1 MRFTWTRLFLLRSS
15 GSQAGTGRGVTDICQ
30 NKRSLGWG
38 SQSSL
43 CVFSWPCDFGHVTSS
58 LQTASFPILKM
69 KWTGSI
75 KSLAALE
82 SHASHMKRISSTPSS
97 EEWCFV
103 CVQHGADL
111 RFWPRQCQ
119 AVTEWADQPM
129 WIPHTAFRSHH
140 HHWKTLCSL
149 RGYLWKEPL
158 GISLPDYLAPTLL
171 LFS

>member
-1 MRFTWTRLFLLRSS
+1 MRFTWTRLFPLGSS

-30 NKRSLGWG
+30 NKRSMSWG

-43 CVFSWPCDFGHVTSS
+43 CVFSWPCDFGYVASS
-58 LQTASFPILKM
+58 LQTPSFLTLKM

-82 SHASHMKRISSTPSS
+82 SHASYMKRISSTPSS

-103 CVQHGADL
+103 CVQRGADL
-111 RFWPRQCQ
+111 WFWPRQCQ

-129 WIPHTAFRSHH
+129 WIPHTAFRSRH
-140 HHWKTLCSL
+140 HHWKNLGSL
-149 RGYLWKEPL
+149 RVYLWKEPL
-158 GISLPDYLAPTLL
+158 GISLPNYLELTLL